1 METEKEQPKE
11 LPADFWTAPIDID
24 PLADYAP
31 HGGAEI
37 EQVNPFTEE
46 LETIVQQMWKDM
58 TEETKILE
66 GTVEVEYKI
75 EGEFITPMSVAGT
88 VKCYTGDLENE
99 LSEEKT
105 TEE

>member
-1 METEKEQPKE
+1 MEIEKPKE
-11 LPADFWTAPIDID
+11 LPSDFWTVPVDIE
-24 PLADYAP
+24 PLADYEE

-37 EQVNPFTEE
+37 QEVEPFNEE

-66 GTVEVEYKI
+66 GTVEVEYKV
-75 EGEFITPMSVAGT
+75 EGEFVIPKSVNGT
-88 VKCYTGDLENE
+88 IECYTGVQKNE
-99 LSEEKT
+99 LSEEKS

>member
-1 METEKEQPKE
+1 METEKPKE
-11 LPADFWTAPIDID
+11 LPSDFWTVPIDID

-37 EQVNPFTEE
+37 AEVEPFSEE

-66 GTVEVEYKI
+66 GTVNIEYTI
-75 EGEFITPMSVAGT
+75 EGEFVTPMSIAGT
-88 VKCYTGDLENE
+88 VECYTGDLQKNE